1 VASRA
6 ARQTA
11 RAGDSRKDRA
21 IRAYDLG
28 WASRGYRCDSAM
40 ELIEADMLRGLG
52 PETLD
57 VVREALRACAH
68 SLEATRPLPTPRRL
82 RSAKVS
88 RS

>member
-1 VASRA
+1 
-6 ARQTA
+6 
-11 RAGDSRKDRA
+11 
-21 IRAYDLG
+21 
-28 WASRGYRCDSAM
+28 M

-82 RSAKVS
+82 RSATVS